1 MSVGLVLVN
10 EFKIMKERSLLI
22 QVIIRIGLVLVLL
35 RSMVQTY
42 FALQFGGEKLF
53 TGREMSFIEMG
64 VTIAVMIY
72 AGYHFREKN
81 GNLISIQEGF
91 LSMLGVYAV
100 GSLGAIFFHLF
111 YINVIDPSLLE
122 MVPSSDF
129 YSVSNVFAHFFTS
142 LVMGSILALIFAFI
156 LSKRKAKIS

>member
-1 MSVGLVLVN
+1 
-10 EFKIMKERSLLI
+10 
-22 QVIIRIGLVLVLL
+22 
-35 RSMVQTY
+35 
-42 FALQFGGEKLF
+42 LF

-64 VTIAVMIY
+64 ITIAVMIY

-81 GNLISIQEGF
+81 GNFISIQEGF

-122 MVPSSDF
+122 MVPSPDF
-129 YSVSNVFAHFFTS
+129 YSISNVFANFFTS